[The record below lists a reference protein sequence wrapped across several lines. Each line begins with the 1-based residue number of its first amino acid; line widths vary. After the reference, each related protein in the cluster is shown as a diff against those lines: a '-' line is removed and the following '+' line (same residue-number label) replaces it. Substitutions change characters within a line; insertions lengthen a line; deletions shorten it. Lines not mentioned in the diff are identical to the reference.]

1 MQIVNELKLD
11 FSDVLIKPKRSTLSS
26 RSQVNL
32 TRSIEFLNK
41 TSWEGT
47 PIVAANM
54 DTVGSIAAA
63 IELAKYNMITCLHKH
78 YESEVLIDFFSYV
91 KKSNLQNYVA
101 YSTGIRSEDIEKLN
115 YVISKAGSDAIKILC
130 IDVANGYTQKFVDAV
145 RKIRDK
151 YPDKIIIAGNVVTPE
166 ITEQLILSGADIVK
180 VGIGSGSACTTRIKT
195 GVGCPQLS
203 AVIECADAA
212 HGIGGRI
219 MSDGGCTVPGDISKA
234 FCGGADFVM
243 LGGMLAGHTE
253 NLITDAEGE
262 PVFYGMS
269 SFEAMNKYEGS
280 IRKYRTSEGR
290 VVRMRHKGN
299 ISSTLED
306 ILGGVR
312 STCTY
317 IGARNIK
324 EMPKCATFFRVN
336 NQLNRIY
343 ETSTIKS

>member
-1 MQIVNELKLD
+1 MQIINELKLD

-54 DTVGSIAAA
+54 DSVGTIEAA
-63 IELAKYNMITCLHKH
+63 IELAKHNMITCLHKH
-78 YESEVLIDFFSYV
+78 YENEVLIDFFDYV
-91 KKSNLQNYVA
+91 KKNNLQNYVA
-101 YSTGIRSEDIEKLN
+101 YSTGIRNEDIEKLDF
-115 YVISKAGSDAIKILC
+115 VIKNTGSEAIKILC
-130 IDVANGYTQKFVDAV
+130 IDVANGYTQKFVDSV

-253 NLITDAEGE
+253 NLVTDDEGQ
-262 PVFYGMS
+262 PLFYGMS

-290 VVRMRHKGN
+290 VVRMSHKGN
-299 ISSTLED
+299 ISSTIED